1 MTNETFKLLTEDE
14 KQTKFRAVLN
24 AKTNGCLTEEEMR
37 DILLT
42 ASLNKQYSIII
53 CQDSEVFTSRL
64 TLADSWNGRTV
75 FGQALLGRADCPGQL
90 FRVDEAA
97 AVMLCDTADTDGTRM
112 LYIYIPENRFQ
123 KGTVNHE

>member
-1 MTNETFKLLTEDE
+1 
-14 KQTKFRAVLN
+14 
-24 AKTNGCLTEEEMR
+24 MR

-64 TLADSWNGRTV
+64 TLADSWNDRTV
-75 FGQALLGRADCPGQL
+75 FGQVLFGRADCPGQL

-112 LYIYIPENRFQ
+112 LYIYIPENRLQ
-123 KGTVNHE
+123 KGTADYE